1 MKGAEY
7 LTERMVSAGV
17 IAKADE
23 EIYQFGLEQGFW
35 MVLNLV
41 TALAWS
47 AVWGMLAVGLCFMAA
62 YMPLRIYAGG
72 YHARTPLRCY
82 GGGIVLLTAALVL
95 MRQIPWTL
103 AGSAVVMA
111 LAGGLLCVLAPVA
124 DENKPLSGR
133 EKLVYARRARRIAAA
148 ETAAALLAGM
158 AGWQVVVGSV
168 STMVVIMAA
177 LLLLGKLRQLL
188 LSQEAGM
195 G

>member
-1 MKGAEY
+1 M
-7 LTERMVSAGV
+7 
-17 IAKADE
+17 
-23 EIYQFGLEQGFW
+23 
-35 MVLNLV
+35 
-41 TALAWS
+41 
-47 AVWGMLAVGLCFMAA
+47 
-62 YMPLRIYAGG
+62 
-72 YHARTPLRCY
+72 
-82 GGGIVLLTAALVL
+82 
-95 MRQIPWTL
+95 
-103 AGSAVVMA
+103 
-111 LAGGLLCVLAPVA
+111 LAPVA

-168 STMVVIMAA
+168 STMFVIMAA